1 MKFRTSA
8 VLGAIVAATLGFFGP
23 LGHTAEEKDLSYVKT
38 YSKSISKSTF
48 SIDDVPNHEV
58 VQEIL
63 LQQSKFSGSD
73 FKPIEE
79 WIHIQ
84 TDQTDGT
91 GTHKGYYIMFH
102 QGGEQTYGTFDGR
115 HKTVTKADGSWE
127 STWEGTYRYV
137 GGTGKYK
144 NIKGA
149 GTYNGRASPKEPFYE
164 EGRET
169 IEY

>member
-1 MKFRTSA
+1 MKSRTSA
-8 VLGAIVAATLGFFGP
+8 VLGVIVGVALGSLGLSVQAA
-23 LGHTAEEKDLSYVKT
+23 EKKELTYVKT
-38 YSKSISKSTF
+38 ESRSVSKSAFAIN
-48 SIDDVPNHEV
+48 DVPNHEV

-63 LQQSKFSGSD
+63 LQNSKFSSPD
-73 FKPIEE
+73 FKPVEE

-91 GTHKGYYIMFH
+91 GSHKGYYIMFH
-102 QGGEQTYGTFDGR
+102 RGGDQTYGTFEGT
-115 HKTVTKADGSWE
+115 HKTVAKDDGSWAT
-127 STWEGTYRYV
+127 TWEGTYRYV

-149 GTYNGRASPKEPFYE
+149 GTYKGRASPKEAFYE
-164 EGRET
+164 EGREQ